1 MRRHRI
7 VDVET
12 GEIYM
17 RFITRNMKA
26 LKIIAKRMNAVVR

>member
-1 MRRHRI
+1 MKHRI

-17 RFITRNMKA
+17 RFITKNLRA